1 MSYTGNPDD
10 KFTQQR
16 NTNGNVGISVETKQ
30 NLKTLAKVKETP
42 VSKMLE
48 PVIEDY
54 IHRHRHVL
62 ESRRI

>member
-1 MSYTGNPDD
+1 MTSSPRSGT
-10 KFTQQR
+10 R
-16 NTNGNVGISVETKQ
+16 MELWGISVKTKE
-30 NLKTLAKVKETP
+30 NLKTLAKAKDTP

-62 ESRRI
+62 KSRRV

>member
-1 MSYTGNPDD
+1 MTSSPS
-10 KFTQQR
+10 
-16 NTNGNVGISVETKQ
+16 NGTRIELWVISVETKR

-62 ESRRI
+62 ESRRL

>member
-1 MSYTGNPDD
+1 MTSSP
-10 KFTQQR
+10 
-16 NTNGNVGISVETKQ
+16 TNGTRMELWGISVETKE

-54 IHRHRHVL
+54 IRRHRDVL

>member
-1 MSYTGNPDD
+1 MTSSPS
-10 KFTQQR
+10 
-16 NTNGNVGISVETKQ
+16 NGTRMELWGISVETKQ

-62 ESRRI
+62 ETRRI

>member
-1 MSYTGNPDD
+1 MELW
-10 KFTQQR
+10 
-16 NTNGNVGISVETKQ
+16 GISVETKE
-30 NLKTLAKVKETP
+30 NLKSLAKAKETP

>member
-1 MSYTGNPDD
+1 MTSSPS
-10 KFTQQR
+10 
-16 NTNGNVGISVETKQ
+16 NGTRMELWGISVETKR

-62 ESRRI
+62 KSRRL

>member
-1 MSYTGNPDD
+1 MTSSPS
-10 KFTQQR
+10 
-16 NTNGNVGISVETKQ
+16 NGTRMELWGISGETKR

-62 ESRRI
+62 ESRRL

>member
-1 MSYTGNPDD
+1 MTSSPSSGT
-10 KFTQQR
+10 R
-16 NTNGNVGISVETKQ
+16 MELWGISVETKQ

>member
-1 MSYTGNPDD
+1 MELW
-10 KFTQQR
+10 
-16 NTNGNVGISVETKQ
+16 GISVETKQ

-62 ESRRI
+62 ETRRI

>member
-1 MSYTGNPDD
+1 MELW
-10 KFTQQR
+10 
-16 NTNGNVGISVETKQ
+16 GISVETKE

-54 IHRHRHVL
+54 IHRHRDVL

>member
-1 MSYTGNPDD
+1 MTSSPS
-10 KFTQQR
+10 
-16 NTNGNVGISVETKQ
+16 NGTRMELWGISVETKE

-54 IHRHRHVL
+54 IHRHRDVL

>member
-1 MSYTGNPDD
+1 MTSSPS
-10 KFTQQR
+10 
-16 NTNGNVGISVETKQ
+16 NGTRMELWGISVETKE

-54 IHRHRHVL
+54 IHRHRDGL